1 MSKEKKEKKR
11 KESVS
16 KKKEA
21 RDQKKECKSKS
32 SNSSSKKSKQSA
44 SKTIKSLKNDKKTTA
59 AAAKK
64 GKRRKD
70 ASANVMPITETTVAK
85 NQEQIDMIVSL
96 LGAVRPECI
105 TRHGK
110 DDLDAI
116 QKLVTNIALRDAG
129 EESAGQRVVSF
140 TEAQTAVIKH
150 ICKIND
156 VSDKRSG
163 SIESEISVTGFITRL
178 TYPYVRLNL
187 VPTCVSKKNQP
198 KK

>member
-1 MSKEKKEKKR
+1 MAKEKKEKKR

-16 KKKEA
+16 KKKETK
-21 RDQKKECKSKS
+21 DQKKECKSKS
-32 SNSSSKKSKQSA
+32 SNSSSKRPKQSA
-44 SKTIKSLKNDKKTTA
+44 SKTIKSLKNDKKTA

-64 GKRRKD
+64 GKKRKD
-70 ASANVMPITETTVAK
+70 ASANVIAITETTVAK

-105 TRHGK
+105 TRHSK

-150 ICKIND
+150 ICKVQD
-156 VSDKRSG
+156 VSDKRNG
-163 SIESEISVTGFITRL
+163 SIESEISVTAFITRL
-178 TYPYVRLNL
+178 TCPFVRLNL
-187 VPTCVSKKNQP
+187 VPTCLSKKNQP